1 MRYTRVGVASY
12 AIASVLVVTVLG
24 VAWARSRAPAPP
36 APAQAGTQ
44 AGTEAAA
51 EAPSETAAPE
61 PGPAAQESAAAAY
74 EAECGS
80 CHRDGEARGRSIPAL
95 RGLAVT
101 LFTSRG
107 GRAYLID
114 LMLDGGVRSID
125 NGQTVYAE
133 THPSFEELSDARIA
147 AILNHMLESW
157 GNQELLPSEPA
168 LYTATAVA
176 ARREGR

>member
-24 VAWARSRAPAPP
+24 VAWARSRAPSPPTPPTASTEAPATAPSGAAAP
-36 APAQAGTQ
+36 APGAAPAPQDSG
-44 AGTEAAA
+44 AAA
-51 EAPSETAAPE
+51 W
-61 PGPAAQESAAAAY
+61 
-74 EAECGS
+74 EAECGA

-107 GRAYLID
+107 GREYLID
-114 LMLDGGVRSID
+114 LMLDGRVRSVE
-125 NGQTVYAE
+125 NGRTEYVE
-133 THPSFEELSDARIA
+133 SHPSYEELSDASIA

-157 GNQELLPSEPA
+157 GNQELLPAEPP
-168 LYTATAVA
+168 LYTAAAVA
-176 ARREGR
+176 ARRAGP